1 MSMPI
6 SVWRS
11 SCVVVALLLIPLAL
25 SAAPLSPADQNA
37 IEQQQKALLDRTEQQ
52 REALRNSTPILPA
65 PASRQLPDEGPCF
78 TVRQIQ
84 LHGSTVLPHHAK
96 RALMRVPAKGCMTLQ
111 EIQLRVRD
119 ITQAYLSRGFITSRA
134 WLPEQDISG
143 GLLLIEVTEGR
154 VETITLNG
162 NHDTD
167 LRMAFPHA
175 EGQVLNLRD
184 LEQGL
189 DQLNRLRSRALTI
202 DILPGSREGFSRV
215 ELLATDHHL
224 PVGLSLGADNSG
236 QKSTGSRQMIAQL
249 TVDNPLSLADQWM
262 LSEGRDSEFHH
273 DRRSRNLQAGVTVP
287 YGYWLFSAQYGWSD
301 FYQTLSVGDSSPRWR
316 YDGTVQTHRLAVSRT
331 LWRDGKQRM
340 AADMAFSRRDTEN
353 RLGDARLGVSSPTL
367 TSVIAG
373 ISYSRTLGSGYLT
386 VGPSLSHGLNL
397 AGATRDDPA
406 HPELPR
412 SEFRR
417 FSLSASWFY
426 PLTPSLYWLTSAYG
440 QTTPDRLYASEQ
452 LSVGGQYSVR
462 GFKEQYLSGN
472 RGGYWRNELTWQWM
486 TIPGVGTLSATG
498 ALDAGHVVSQK
509 GITDGG
515 TLAGTSLGLELAG
528 RWLSQSLT
536 FAIPLSY
543 PDRLNPD
550 KQVVYW
556 QATVSL

>member
-1 MSMPI
+1 MLTLLPAARRLWFFVAPLLMPFT
-6 SVWRS
+6 
-11 SCVVVALLLIPLAL
+11 LF
-25 SAAPLSPADQNA
+25 AAPLSPADQSA
-37 IEQQQKALLDRTEQQ
+37 IEQQQKALLDHTQQQ
-52 REALRNSTPILPA
+52 REALRNSTSI
-65 PASRQLPDEGPCF
+65 QLSPDKSLSVEKGPCF
-78 TVRQIQ
+78 AIKQIR
-84 LHGSTVLPHHAK
+84 LLGSTALPRDAQK
-96 RALMRVPAKGCMTLQ
+96 TLTSAPAKGCLSLQ

-119 ITQAYLSRGFITSRA
+119 ITQAYLSRGFITSHA

-143 GLLLIEVTEGR
+143 GLLLIEVTEGK
-154 VETITLNG
+154 VESITLAGSQDN
-162 NHDTD
+162 T
-167 LRMAFPHA
+167 LRMAFPQA
-175 EGQVLNLRD
+175 EGRILNLRD

-202 DILPGSREGFSRV
+202 DVLPGNRDGFSRV
-215 ELLATDHHL
+215 DLIATDHHL
-224 PVGLSLGADNSG
+224 PVSLSLGADNSG
-236 QKSTGSRQMIAQL
+236 QKSTGSRQMNAQL

-262 LSEGRDSEFHH
+262 LSAGRDSEFHH

-301 FYQTLSVGDSSPRWR
+301 FYQTLSVGDSSSRWR
-316 YDGTVQTHRLAVSRT
+316 YDGTVQTQRLAVSRT

-340 AADMAFSRRDTEN
+340 ALDMAFSRRETEN
-353 RLGDARLGVSSPTL
+353 RLGGVRLGVSSPTL

-373 ISYSRTLGSGYLT
+373 LSYSRTLGNGYLT
-386 VGPSLSHGLNL
+386 VGPSLSHGLSL

-462 GFKEQYLSGN
+462 GYKEQYLSGN

-536 FAIPLSY
+536 VAMPLSY

>member
-1 MSMPI
+1 M
-6 SVWRS
+6 
-11 SCVVVALLLIPLAL
+11 
-25 SAAPLSPADQNA
+25 
-37 IEQQQKALLDRTEQQ
+37 LDRTEQQ

-84 LHGSTVLPHHAK
+84 LHGSTVLPHHTK
-96 RALMRVPAKGCMTLQ
+96 RALVRVPAKGCMTLQ

-154 VETITLNG
+154 VETITLDG
-162 NHDTD
+162 NYDTD
-167 LRMAFPHA
+167 LRMAFPQA
-175 EGQVLNLRD
+175 EGQILNLRD

-189 DQLNRLRSRALTI
+189 DQLNRLHSRALTI

-215 ELLATDHHL
+215 ALIATDHHL
-224 PVGLSLGADNSG
+224 PVSLSLGADNSG
-236 QKSTGSRQMIAQL
+236 QKSTGSRQMNAQL

-262 LSEGRDSEFHH
+262 LSAGRDSEFHH

-301 FYQTLSVGDSSPRWR
+301 FYQTLSVGDSGSRWR
-316 YDGTVQTHRLAVSRT
+316 YDGTVRTQRLAVSRT

-340 AADMAFSRRDTEN
+340 AADMAFSRRETEN
-353 RLGDARLGVSSPTL
+353 RLGDVRLGVSSPTL

-373 ISYSRTLGSGYLT
+373 LSYSRTLGNGYLT
-386 VGPSLSHGLNL
+386 VGPSLSHGLSL
-397 AGATRDDPA
+397 AGATRNDPA

-515 TLAGTSLGLELAG
+515 SLAGTSLGLELAG
-528 RWLSQSLT
+528 RWFSQSLT
-536 FAIPLSY
+536 VAMPLSY

>member
-1 MSMPI
+1 MLILSRRLWFFIAPLLMPFT
-6 SVWRS
+6 
-11 SCVVVALLLIPLAL
+11 LF
-25 SAAPLSPADQNA
+25 AAPLSPADQSA
-37 IEQQQKALLDRTEQQ
+37 IEQQQKALLDHTQQQ
-52 REALRNSTPILPA
+52 REALRNSTPI
-65 PASRQLPDEGPCF
+65 QLSPDKSLSVVKGPCF
-78 TVRQIQ
+78 ALKQIR
-84 LHGSTVLPHHAK
+84 LRGSTALP
-96 RALMRVPAKGCMTLQ
+96 RDALKTLTSVPAKGCMSLQ

-119 ITQAYLSRGFITSRA
+119 ISQAYLSRGFITSHA

-143 GLLLIEVTEGR
+143 GLLLIEVTEGK
-154 VETITLNG
+154 VETITLAGSQDNA
-162 NHDTD
+162 
-167 LRMAFPHA
+167 LRMAFPQA
-175 EGQVLNLRD
+175 AGRILNLRD

-215 ELLATDHHL
+215 ELIATDHHL
-224 PVGLSLGADNSG
+224 PVSLSLGADNSG
-236 QKSTGSRQMIAQL
+236 QKSTGSRQMNAQL
-249 TVDNPLSLADQWM
+249 TVDNPFRLADQWM
-262 LSEGRDSEFHH
+262 LSAGRDSEFHH
-273 DRRSRNLQAGVTVP
+273 GRRSRNLQAGVSVP

-301 FYQTLSVGDSSPRWR
+301 FYQTLSVGDSDSRWR
-316 YDGTVQTHRLAVSRT
+316 YDGTVQTQRLAVSRT

-340 AADMAFSRRDTEN
+340 ALDMAFSRRETEN
-353 RLGDARLGVSSPTL
+353 RLGDVRLGVSSPTL

-373 ISYSRTLGSGYLT
+373 LSYSRTLGNGYLT
-386 VGPSLSHGLNL
+386 VGPSLSHGLSL

-417 FSLSASWFY
+417 FSLNASWFY

-515 TLAGTSLGLELAG
+515 TLTGTSLGLELAG

-536 FAIPLSY
+536 VAMPLSY